1 MNYAEGTVVGKRY
14 RLDQPIGRG
23 RAGIVWLAFD
33 TMLHRTVAAK
43 QLYIDPSLTG
53 EAADHARRTALH
65 EARQATRVVHAGAVA
80 VYDAVRYES
89 DVWAIMEYV
98 PCRNMADFLAEHGEL
113 TPQQAAYLGHRLG
126 AALAT
131 AHAIGVTHR
140 AVEPGNVLLCDDGG
154 VKLTD
159 IGLSQPPAD
168 PAYRAPELAKGV
180 EPSPASDGFSLG
192 AMLFAAVEGVPPFGE
207 DGTGTPVV
215 PRRCGALTGALLKLL
230 RDDPELRPTMQDTV
244 QALRAIT
251 KGREQGLVPPTAPAM
266 PTVPVLPQVVSVPA
280 PPPPPAPQRTGSMG
294 AGSMSAGAMRTWLLV
309 GAAAVLLV
317 IVVVLVL
324 VL

>member
-43 QLYIDPSLTG
+43 RLYLDPTLTG
-53 EAADHARRTALH
+53 EAADQARRTALQ

-80 VYDAVRYES
+80 VYDAVQYGD
-89 DVWAIMEYV
+89 DVWTVMEYV
-98 PCRNMADFLAEHGEL
+98 PCRNMADFITEHGEL
-113 TPQQAAYLGHRLG
+113 SPQQAAYLGHRLG

-159 IGLSQPPAD
+159 VGLSQPAAD
-168 PAYRAPELAKGV
+168 PAYRAPELAHGV

-244 QALRAIT
+244 ESLRAIT
-251 KGREQGLVPPTAPAM
+251 KGREAGLVPPTAPAL
-266 PTVPVLPQVVSVPA
+266 PTVMLPQVVAVPA
-280 PPPPPAPQRTGSMG
+280 PPPPAESSR
-294 AGSMSAGAMRTWLLV
+294 AGSMRLWLLV
-309 GAAAVLLV
+309 GAA
-317 IVVVLVL
+317 VVLVAIVVTL
-324 VL
+324 VLAL

>member
-1 MNYAEGTVVGKRY
+1 MNYVEGTVVGKRY

-43 QLYIDPSLTG
+43 RLYVDPTLTG
-53 EAADHARRTALH
+53 EAAEHARRTALL

-80 VYDAVRYES
+80 VYDAVQYGD
-89 DVWAIMEYV
+89 DVWAVMEYV

-113 TPQQAAYLGHRLG
+113 SPQQAAYLGHRLG

-131 AHAIGVTHR
+131 AHAIGVTHG

-159 IGLSQPPAD
+159 VGLSQPPAD
-168 PAYRAPELAKGV
+168 PAYRAPELARGV

-230 RDDPELRPTMQDTV
+230 RDDPDLRPTMQDTV
-244 QALRAIT
+244 QSLRAIT
-251 KGREQGLVPPTAPAM
+251 KGREQGLVPPTAPAL
-266 PTVPVLPQVVSVPA
+266 PTVVLPQVVTV
-280 PPPPPAPQRTGSMG
+280 PPPPPPPTAPAPTRS
-294 AGSMSAGAMRTWLLV
+294 MRTWLLA
-309 GAAAVLLV
+309 GGAAVLVV
-317 IVVVLVL
+317 IVVVLLL

>member
-43 QLYIDPSLTG
+43 RLYIDATLTG
-53 EAADHARRTALH
+53 EDADNARRAALY
-65 EARQATRVVHAGAVA
+65 EARRATRVVDAGAVA
-80 VYDAVRYES
+80 VYDAVQSED

-113 TPQQAAYLGHRLG
+113 TPQQAAYLGHRLS

-159 IGLSQPPAD
+159 VGLSQPLPD
-168 PAYRAPELAKGV
+168 PAYRAPEVARGA

-192 AMLFAAVEGVPPFGE
+192 AMLFAAVEGAAPFGE

-244 QALRAIT
+244 EALRAVT
-251 KGREQGLVPPTAPAM
+251 KGREEGLVPPTAPAM
-266 PTVPVLPQVVSVPA
+266 TTAPVLPQVVSVA
-280 PPPPPAPQRTGSMG
+280 AARSPQTPDGTRST
-294 AGSMSAGAMRTWLLV
+294 RTWLLV
-309 GAAAVLLV
+309 GAAAVVALVLL
-317 IVVVLVL
+317 LVL